1 MTLDP
6 RLFRL
11 HEMQAPLVEASRDID
26 RLVSASTAAA
36 SACVDAQKRLSDATG
51 ELLRS
56 YVELLDKVQAV
67 DRLREQIG
75 AMVEEMTAEQLC
87 SPLQA

>member
-11 HEMQAPLVEASRDID
+11 HEMQAPLVEASQDID
-26 RLVSASTAAA
+26 RLVSTTNAAV
-36 SACVDAQKRLSDATG
+36 SACVDAQKQMSQATG
-51 ELLRS
+51 ELLEA
-56 YVELLDKVQAV
+56 YVDLLARV
-67 DRLREQIG
+67 DEVNRLREQIG
-75 AMVEEMTAEQLC
+75 AMVEEMAAEQLC